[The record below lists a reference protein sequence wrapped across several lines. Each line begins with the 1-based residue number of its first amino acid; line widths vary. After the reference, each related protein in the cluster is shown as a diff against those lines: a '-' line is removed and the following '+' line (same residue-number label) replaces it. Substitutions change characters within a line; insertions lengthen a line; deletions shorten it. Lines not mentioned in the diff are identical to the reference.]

1 METTVKVIEVPAF
14 MEFLKENGLMI
25 GKASDF
31 VGKKEFDLNV
41 HRANI
46 VKKTAITLKEVLD
59 AKILPVKSKHAVN
72 YWIEQGKFKEGE
84 TYKCAKTNKTMILVS
99 ALVRLG
105 YLKK

>member
-1 METTVKVIEVPAF
+1 MEAKVNVIEVPVF

-46 VKKTAITLKEVLD
+46 TKKKAVTLKEVLD
-59 AKILPVKSKHAVN
+59 AKILPVKTKNGLN
-72 YWIEQGKFKEGE
+72 YWIEQEKFKDGE
-84 TYKCAKTNKTMILVS
+84 TYKCAKTNKTMIMVS
-99 ALVRLG
+99 ALQRMG
-105 YLKK
+105 FLKK